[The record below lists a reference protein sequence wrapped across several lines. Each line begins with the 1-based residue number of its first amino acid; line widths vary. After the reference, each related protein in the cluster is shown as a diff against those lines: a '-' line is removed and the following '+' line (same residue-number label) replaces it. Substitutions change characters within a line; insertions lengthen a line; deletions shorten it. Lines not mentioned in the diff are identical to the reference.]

1 MNIVKHN
8 KNFIFFKYK
17 IFECDIIFILNIE
30 NNIYFILFFIHFTKY
45 KYNII

>member
-8 KNFIFFKYK
+8 KIFIFFKYK

-30 NNIYFILFFIHFTKY
+30 NCMHFILFSYSFHKL
-45 KYNII
+45 NINMI